1 MVLKPSNRH
10 AKNHNGFTF
19 RPGQFA
25 WIMIGRSPFA
35 ITQHPSSISSSAE
48 QTERVALSVKVT
60 GDFTSEIGALQPETT
75 VYLDGPYGAFTMDR
89 YEGPGFVFIGAGIG
103 VTPLVSMMR
112 TLADR
117 EDVRPCYLFLCN
129 RDWESIT
136 FREEI
141 EELKTRLNL
150 TVVHVLSHP
159 SGDWECEKGHI
170 NATMLLWHLPK
181 RYEHLQYFVC
191 GPEAMMDATEGYLD
205 EIEVPEEQVHAERFG
220 MV

>member
-1 MVLKPSNRH
+1 
-10 AKNHNGFTF
+10 
-19 RPGQFA
+19 
-25 WIMIGRSPFA
+25 
-35 ITQHPSSISSSAE
+35 
-48 QTERVALSVKVT
+48 
-60 GDFTSEIGALQPETT
+60 
-75 VYLDGPYGAFTMDR
+75 MDR

-103 VTPLVSMMR
+103 VTPLMSMMR

-117 EDVRPCYLFLCN
+117 EDARPCYLFLCN

-150 TVVHVLSHP
+150 SVVHVLSHP

-170 NATMLLWHLPK
+170 NATMLLCHLPK

-191 GPEAMMDATEGYLD
+191 GPEAMMDATESYLD
-205 EIEVPEEQVHAERFG
+205 EHETPESEGAVESELTRSRNPGDFPPGDAKSRATHPHRGFSGTRVDVRDRQAQWGCPPVLLGRRGAPRLQLQRSAILLG
-220 MV
+220 RLL

>member
-1 MVLKPSNRH
+1 M
-10 AKNHNGFTF
+10 
-19 RPGQFA
+19 
-25 WIMIGRSPFA
+25 
-35 ITQHPSSISSSAE
+35 
-48 QTERVALSVKVT
+48 
-60 GDFTSEIGALQPETT
+60 
-75 VYLDGPYGAFTMDR
+75 
-89 YEGPGFVFIGAGIG
+89 
-103 VTPLVSMMR
+103 SMMR

-117 EDVRPCYLFLCN
+117 EDARPCYLFLCN

-150 TVVHVLSHP
+150 SVVHVLSHP

-170 NATMLLWHLPK
+170 NATMLLCHLPK

-191 GPEAMMDATEGYLD
+191 GPEAMMDATESYLD